1 MNIVTFILIVYTH
14 VNGGS
19 VVSFQEFN
27 SQKSCEYA
35 KSLLDHKYG
44 MEAIYCMEK

>member
-1 MNIVTFILIVYTH
+1 MNIVTFILIVYSH

-19 VVSFQEFN
+19 VASFQEFN

-35 KSLLDHKYG
+35 KSLLEHEY
-44 MEAIYCMEK
+44 AISKLYCVEK